1 MQIAYHIGVNC
12 TDEERLL
19 KSVLRNASALLAQD
33 IVVPGP
39 SKYRRLLRETI
50 HGLDGAP
57 PKRDTRD
64 ILLDAIVEEDD
75 ARRVV
80 MSNDNFIAIPKRIF
94 DDGRFYPQTESKVRG
109 LTRLF
114 PEDEISFFIA
124 IRHPAGF
131 LQDVAR
137 LAEAP
142 RLRDLLGLLSPLDL
156 RWSDLVARIRTAAPR
171 ARVYTWCN
179 EDSPIIW
186 PDLILLLTGA
196 DPATPLSGGL
206 DMAGRILTREG
217 LSALQST
224 LTQSPRMGRIARH
237 EAIADAIE
245 AHGKAE
251 MMEDA
256 VSFPELSAELIAKMT
271 ETYEEDIAALD
282 AMDGVTLILPFR

>member
-1 MQIAYHIGVNC
+1 MQIAYHIGANC

-50 HGLDGAP
+50 HGLDGAS
-57 PKRDTRD
+57 PKPGTRD
-64 ILLDAIVEEDD
+64 ILLDAIVEEDN

-94 DDGRFYPQTESKVRG
+94 DDGLFYPQAESKVRG
-109 LTRLF
+109 LMRLF

-124 IRHPAGF
+124 LRHPASF
-131 LQDVAR
+131 LQEVAR

-142 RLRDLLGLLSPLDL
+142 RLRDFLGLLSPLDL
-156 RWSDLVARIRTAAPR
+156 RWADLITRIRKAAPR
-171 ARVYTWCN
+171 AKIYTWCN
-179 EDSPIIW
+179 EDTPIIW
-186 PDLILLLTGA
+186 PDLVMLLTGA
-196 DPATPLSGGL
+196 DPKTPLSGGL
-206 DMAGRILTREG
+206 DMAGRVLTREG
-217 LSALQST
+217 LSALQSRLAENPQMT
-224 LTQSPRMGRIARH
+224 RTARH

-245 AHGKAE
+245 AYGKPE

-256 VSFPELSAELIAKMT
+256 VTYPELSAELIVAIT
-271 ETYEEDIAALD
+271 ENYEKDVDALD